1 MLCLLRTIDELIGFE
16 DDDLMSLI
24 KNIEFCNGSN
34 TFQQQLAN
42 KMKKIKCANKIF
54 LFSVSPDKT
63 PKLYKME
70 KEDYEKY
77 LRDNITKTKDV
88 KELS

>member
-54 LFSVSPDKT
+54 FFLFHQTIP
-63 PKLYKME
+63 LNY
-70 KEDYEKY
+70 
-77 LRDNITKTKDV
+77 V
-88 KELS
+88 KWKKRIMRNT